1 MSCPTQSVEKADT
14 VVLADENMRKT
25 NQTTTDYSKLMRVVP
40 TYFTIKEVEKH
51 KDLNTENIQ
60 SLKDKG
66 LEGYLNKTVFKQQ
79 QYKFGF

>member
-1 MSCPTQSVEKADT
+1 
-14 VVLADENMRKT
+14 
-25 NQTTTDYSKLMRVVP
+25 MRVVP
-40 TYFTIKEVEKH
+40 TYFTIKEVEEH

-66 LEGYLNKTVFKQQ
+66 LEGYLNKTVFRQQ

>member
-1 MSCPTQSVEKADT
+1 
-14 VVLADENMRKT
+14 MRKKK

-40 TYFTIKEVEKH
+40 TYFTIKEVEEH

-60 SLKDKG
+60 SLKDKC